1 MATYVDVVNNVLT
14 RLREPVVTSV
24 QDTNYAKLIGLFVN
38 DAKRE
43 VEDAYDWN
51 ALKTT
56 LVVPTVSGTST
67 YTLSNSK
74 TRFRVMNILNDTS
87 NFFLFPASSEWMN
100 RQFYLSSVASGSPY
114 YYNFSSVD
122 SNGDTQVKIY
132 PVPDGVY
139 SLRFDLI
146 IPQDELT
153 TNATRVLVPSHVVE
167 QLAYSKAVAER
178 GEDAGVS
185 SAEAYSIY
193 LASLAN
199 AIAIEANHYPEKVEW
214 MAS

>member
-1 MATYVDVVNNVLT
+1 
-14 RLREPVVTSV
+14 
-24 QDTNYAKLIGLFVN
+24 
-38 DAKRE
+38 
-43 VEDAYDWN
+43 
-51 ALKTT
+51 
-56 LVVPTVSGTST
+56 
-67 YTLSNSK
+67 
-74 TRFRVMNILNDTS
+74 
-87 NFFLFPASSEWMN
+87 
-100 RQFYLSSVASGSPY
+100 
-114 YYNFSSVD
+114 
-122 SNGDTQVKIY
+122 
-132 PVPDGVY
+132 
-139 SLRFDLI
+139 LRFDLI